1 MHRTDANFDNGS
13 LHEHECET
21 RRPLPSASQPGV
33 APGRAAARAL
43 PKSSRAE
50 RTAPARGLPMEEYD
64 DTYYAPQ
71 ITSQGETRTL
81 TFQTRILNQHLICT
95 LCMGYF
101 DEACTIIECLHTF
114 CRSCVMRHFRDSSF
128 CPQCEKN
135 LGPNPVDHVRTDRT
149 LQSIVEKVFPQFSRQ
164 PGSAAR
170 ASGPPEEE
178 EAEPPDAPAADAA
191 EPPRKRGRAAG
202 SGAGPSDAG
211 GESGAGARSERV
223 IGEEISFSLHELE
236 GSATA
241 TTPLE
246 KPYLRTKSALTVGH
260 LRKCVHPLPPH
271 TAPRMH
277 LRMRPKSPISSACC
291 AQVPVS
297 KDVAAARG
305 ADRLLLRREE
315 PRVQPDARAH
325 RHLHLGG
332 GRGPRA
338 ALSSRLRPRQR
349 DGLRTATY
357 RLPAWCECT
366 LRSSRVAW
374 YGVFCVSGPSAV
386 TERQRIRLNLD

>member
-1 MHRTDANFDNGS
+1 
-13 LHEHECET
+13 
-21 RRPLPSASQPGV
+21 
-33 APGRAAARAL
+33 
-43 PKSSRAE
+43 
-50 RTAPARGLPMEEYD
+50 MEEYD

-260 LRKCVHPLPPH
+260 LRKCVHPYPPTPPHACTCAYALTRQSPRRAAHRYLSRKMSLPPEVQI
-271 TAPRMH
+271 AFYCAE
-277 LRMRPKSPISSACC
+277 KSLESN
-291 AQVPVS
+291 
-297 KDVAAARG
+297 
-305 ADRLLLRREE
+305 LTL
-315 PRVQPDARAH
+315 AH
-325 RHLHLGG
+325 IATSIWAEDEDLVLH
-332 GRGPRA
+332 
-338 ALSSRLRPRQR
+338 
-349 DGLRTATY
+349 Y
-357 RLPAWCECT
+357 RL
-366 LRSSRVAW
+366 
-374 YGVFCVSGPSAV
+374 G
-386 TERQRIRLNLD
+386 